1 MYWRFSI
8 NSLFFNSYIS
18 LAEIKKRSNPLELFV
33 QIIGNFSPLQS
44 FLILSW
50 SGIKHVQI
58 LFLIGCIK
66 KNLSRN
72 GNIQIIFLFGSMM
85 YQKKKTWPPLAICFW
100 LAETKNLL
108 RNYRSIWFVTLYK
121 CIFKFIYNHS
131 LFNLVKGKSMCS
143 FGLRNCKLAWTWT
156 ETVSL

>member
-18 LAEIKKRSNPLELFV
+18 LAEIKKRSIPLELFV
-33 QIIGNFSPLQS
+33 QIICNFSPLQS

-85 YQKKKTWPPLAICFW
+85 YQKKKLGHHWQFVSDWQKLKKF
-100 LAETKNLL
+100 L

-131 LFNLVKGKSMCS
+131 LFNLVKGKSMCN